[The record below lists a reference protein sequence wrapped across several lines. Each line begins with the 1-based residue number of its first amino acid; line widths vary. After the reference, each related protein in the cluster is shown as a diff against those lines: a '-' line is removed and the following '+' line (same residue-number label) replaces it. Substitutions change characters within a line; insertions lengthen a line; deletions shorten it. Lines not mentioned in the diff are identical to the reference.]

1 MSILNPHTYPYS
13 SKSLFSQVQEEMV
26 EGGLASTIIINRQKE
41 LFEKKLSS
49 DNAWDWFRLILMTK
63 VEWQLEWLEIVVLKG
78 VPIDKAW
85 KICDTGHHVS
95 IFDLVDQCEG
105 GICNDTKALL
115 QRLSTIYKII
125 FLRQDIQPALDI
137 LEELVENKNW
147 ISLNI
152 VLSCYVCGP
161 LSSGKPMLHFLVTME
176 RYDMVRAMLSS
187 ATELHNEFNSDTF
200 LPGWIN
206 MKDDEGMTV
215 LHITAQQRRD
225 SWVKWF
231 LDNHAD
237 TLIKDVYG
245 KTPFNYVTEK
255 KNYELFWNHCPS
267 KPTKMLNDLL
277 CEVEN
282 VDALEWLL
290 KNGAN
295 PNAPGAFETASRNKG
310 FITLLVSNGGD
321 PSTIYPSSN
330 WSEDIIVEWLLN
342 GGIGGENYSKFA
354 VKYLIANKSAE
365 WVCFLISL
373 YHGCEEEA
381 SMIYGN
387 IDESTRNNFE
397 NIMTSITP
405 KTSVMQKYQKVY
417 ENVKNILIN

>member
-1 MSILNPHTYPYS
+1 MSILNQHTYQYS
-13 SKSLFSQVQEEMV
+13 STSLFNEVQEEMV
-26 EGGLASTIIINRQKE
+26 EGGLASTIINNKQKE
-41 LFEKKLSS
+41 LFEKKLTSV
-49 DNAWDWFRLILMTK
+49 NAWDWFRLILMSK

-85 KICDTGHHVS
+85 KILATGHHIS
-95 IFDLVDQCEG
+95 IFDLLEQCEG
-105 GICNDTKALL
+105 GICKNTKALL
-115 QRLSTIYKII
+115 QRLSIIYKII

-137 LEELVENKNW
+137 LEELADNKSW

-152 VLSCYVCGP
+152 VLSCYVNGP
-161 LSSGKPMLHFLVTME
+161 LSSAKPMLHYLVTME

-187 ATELHNEFNSDTF
+187 ATELHNEFDSQTF

-206 MKDDEGMTV
+206 MKDDEGRTV
-215 LHITAQQRRD
+215 LHITAQQKRE

-231 LDNHAD
+231 LDNQAD
-237 TLIKDVYG
+237 VLIKDVYD
-245 KTPFNYVTEK
+245 KTPFNYTTEK
-255 KNYELFWNHCPS
+255 KYYELFWNHCPS

-282 VDALEWLL
+282 VEALEWLL

-295 PNAPGAFETASRNKG
+295 PNAHGAFKTAIRNKG
-310 FITLLVSNGGD
+310 FITLLVKHGGD
-321 PSTIYPSSN
+321 PSTISPSSN
-330 WSEDIIVEWLLN
+330 WSEDIIVEWLSN

-354 VKYLIANKSAE
+354 VKYLITNNSTE

-381 SMIYGN
+381 SMLYGN

-397 NIMTSITP
+397 NIITSITA
-405 KTSVMQKYQKVY
+405 KTSIMQKYQKVY

>member
-1 MSILNPHTYPYS
+1 M
-13 SKSLFSQVQEEMV
+13 F
-26 EGGLASTIIINRQKE
+26 
-41 LFEKKLSS
+41 
-49 DNAWDWFRLILMTK
+49 
-63 VEWQLEWLEIVVLKG
+63 
-78 VPIDKAW
+78 
-85 KICDTGHHVS
+85 
-95 IFDLVDQCEG
+95 
-105 GICNDTKALL
+105 
-115 QRLSTIYKII
+115 
-125 FLRQDIQPALDI
+125 
-137 LEELVENKNW
+137 
-147 ISLNI
+147 
-152 VLSCYVCGP
+152 GP
-161 LSSGKPMLHFLVTME
+161 LSNGKPMLHFLVTME

-206 MKDDEGMTV
+206 MKDDEGRTV

-255 KNYELFWNHCPS
+255 KYYELFWDHCPS

-277 CEVEN
+277 SEVEN
-282 VDALEWLL
+282 VQALEWLL
-290 KNGAN
+290 ENGAN
-295 PNAPGAFETASRNKG
+295 PNASGAFETASRNKG
-310 FITLLVSNGGD
+310 FIQLLVKYGGD
-321 PSTIYPSSN
+321 PSTIYPSSK

-354 VKYLIANKSAE
+354 VKYLISSNSSE

-373 YHGCEEEA
+373 YHGCVEEA
-381 SMIYGN
+381 AVLYGN

-397 NIMTSITP
+397 KIIKSIKAKTPIML
-405 KTSVMQKYQKVY
+405 KYQSVY
-417 ENVKNILIN
+417 ENVKNILTN